1 LIATRTNDAWDMI
14 ARMYAWNAAAMR
26 ATALHAAVRG
36 SNGEGKAMIEAALTQ
51 RFPLGMFRSPFSL
64 AALICASACTSQ
76 SPGSTASPSS
86 AGAGTASPT
95 GAASAGTASLMA
107 GTLATAGHVAANS
120 AGTNAASAGASA
132 TGEPTPPRAGHGAAG
147 SSLAGAGMGGGADG
161 GAAGSGTTPPPS
173 AGSGGS
179 PAENETP
186 ATCPTTVK
194 LKPGDTKG
202 SIQSGTHLRTYLVH
216 VPAKYTGT
224 APVPLVFDFHGYSSN
239 SQQQMGL
246 SGFRELGEQEGFI
259 VVYPDGIGS
268 SWSVNGCCGQ
278 AGMEMLDE
286 SAFVHA
292 MLEQVKKDVCVDAKR
307 VYATGISQGGGMAH
321 HMACLAADVIAAVA
335 PVSSDLRTDPCVPAR
350 PITEISFR
358 GEADTLDAYGGGHVG
373 PPGMAGYT
381 AIGAKPTLERWR
393 MIDMCTGP
401 STMMD
406 SVCETYTTC
415 AAGVEV
421 SLCSIPGADHV
432 LYTNPKN
439 VNVPKIAWEMFK
451 KHPLGR

>member
-1 LIATRTNDAWDMI
+1 MI
-14 ARMYAWNAAAMR
+14 APLRAWNAAAMR
-26 ATALHAAVRG
+26 VSDTISGLAC
-36 SNGEGKAMIEAALTQ
+36 
-51 RFPLGMFRSPFSL
+51 
-64 AALICASACTSQ
+64 AALICAGACAGQ
-76 SPGSTASPSS
+76 APGSSASANNSGVAGTVGPAGASS
-86 AGAGTASPT
+86 AGTA
-95 GAASAGTASLMA
+95 AASAGT
-107 GTLATAGHVAANS
+107 LAPAGHVADA
-120 AGTNAASAGASA
+120 AGASA
-132 TGEPTPPRAGHGAAG
+132 GSAGAPVAGEPTPRAGNGAAG
-147 SSLAGAGMGGGADG
+147 SSPASASTG
-161 GAAGSGTTPPPS
+161 GAAGSGVTAGS
-173 AGSGGS
+173 AGAPSQ
-179 PAENETP
+179 PEMP
-186 ATCPTTVK
+186 VTCPSSVK
-194 LKPGDTKG
+194 LKSGDTKG

-216 VPAKYTGT
+216 VPAKYTGA
-224 APVPLVFDFHGYSSN
+224 APLPLVFDFHGYSSN

-292 MLEQVKKDVCVDAKR
+292 LLEQLKKDVCVDARR

-335 PVSSDLRTDPCVPAR
+335 PVSSDLRTDPCTPAR
-350 PITEISFR
+350 PISEISFR
-358 GEADTLDAYGGGHVG
+358 GEADSLDAYGGGHVG

-401 STMMD
+401 TTMMD
-406 SVCETYTTC
+406 GVCETYTTC

-421 SLCSIPGADHV
+421 SLFINAAATPE
-432 LYTNPKN
+432 LYTNPQN

-451 KHPLGR
+451 KHPL